1 MGTAVLVVVV
11 AAIEGEGVVE
21 ATLLGLDDLLVV
33 VAATEGG
40 GGRRLWCAGGGGT
53 CAGAVGSTEREHG

>member
-1 MGTAVLVVVV
+1 MVVV

-21 ATLLGLDDLLVV
+21 ATLLGLDDSLVV

-40 GGRRLWCAGGGGT
+40 GGDASGAGGSDI